1 MSAGKVTKLN
11 KGVVRQDLAMA
22 DGRQIFYYDKV
33 DGSAEISR
41 TAVDARAKES
51 RPGVGELRLDALT
64 NEWVAMAAHRQTR
77 AFLPPKELCPLCP
90 TKPGL
95 ESEIADS
102 NYQVVVFENRSPS
115 LATPNSGW
123 SLPTYEGITTTI
135 PKRHQTR

>member
-11 KGVVRQDLAMA
+11 KGVIRQDLAMA

-33 DGSAEISR
+33 DSSPEISR
-41 TAVDARAKES
+41 TAVDARAKEV

-64 NEWVAMAAHRQTR
+64 NEWIAMAAHRQAR
-77 AFLPPKELCPLCP
+77 VFLPPKELCPLCP

-115 LATPNSGW
+115 LAAPTTDW
-123 SLPTYEGITTTI
+123 SLTTYEGITLSLI
-135 PKRHQTR
+135 HI

>member
-77 AFLPPKELCPLCP
+77 AFLRPKNYARYVLPNLDLNLKLLIQI
-90 TKPGL
+90 TKLLSLKIGRL
-95 ESEIADS
+95 HLQRQTLVGRCQLMKES
-102 NYQVVVFENRSPS
+102 RRP
-115 LATPNSGW
+115 
-123 SLPTYEGITTTI
+123 
-135 PKRHQTR
+135 